1 MMESLRYVSATIIS
15 DIQSG
20 HFRPQAGKTGSL
32 LTLAYVGELVQQTN
46 NRGPLAKFLT
56 KKKKKN
62 LRMPAALY
70 LGGTRHLGFGSA
82 QLQAMI
88 GSSFQGQSAPV

>member
-46 NRGPLAKFLT
+46 KRGPLAKFLT
-56 KKKKKN
+56 KKKKKKKPKDACCAISRGDQGTWV
-62 LRMPAALY
+62 LALLSY
-70 LGGTRHLGFGSA
+70 RL
-82 QLQAMI
+82 
-88 GSSFQGQSAPV
+88 

>member
-1 MMESLRYVSATIIS
+1 MMESLTYVSVTIIS

-46 NRGPLAKFLT
+46 KRGPLAKFLT
-56 KKKKKN
+56 KKKKN
-62 LRMPAALY
+62 
-70 LGGTRHLGFGSA
+70 T
-82 QLQAMI
+82 
-88 GSSFQGQSAPV
+88 

>member
-56 KKKKKN
+56 KKKKKK
-62 LRMPAALY
+62 
-70 LGGTRHLGFGSA
+70 T
-82 QLQAMI
+82 
-88 GSSFQGQSAPV
+88 